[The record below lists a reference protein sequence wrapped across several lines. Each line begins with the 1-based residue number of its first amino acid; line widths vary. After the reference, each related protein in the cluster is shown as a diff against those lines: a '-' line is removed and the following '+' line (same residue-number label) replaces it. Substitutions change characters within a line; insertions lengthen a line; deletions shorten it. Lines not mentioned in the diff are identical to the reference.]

1 MERRLTAILFLV
13 WALLFVGAAVLGA
26 VDVSASTQLAS
37 GLMIL
42 AAMVALKTLRVRG
55 YGRLLFLILG
65 AFIVLR
71 YIMWRSLHTLPSPDH
86 IPSFVAALLLFAAEL
101 YAVGMFFL
109 SVFVTSDPI
118 RRGAPKP
125 IVKPEL
131 VPTVD
136 IFIPTYN
143 EDADMLAVTVAA
155 ATQIR
160 YPAGKMTVY
169 LLDDGGTDQRVH
181 HSDPT
186 IAGQALQ
193 RRVSLQRLCGQLG
206 ARYLTREKN
215 IAAKA
220 GNLSSALAR
229 TSGDLVA
236 VFDADHVP
244 SADFLERTVGYFAE
258 DPKLFLVQTP
268 HYFINTDP
276 IERNLGLSHR
286 IPPENEMFYG
296 LIQRG
301 LDKWNGAFFCG
312 SAALLRRR
320 ALDEAGGFSG
330 DSITEDAETAI
341 DLHSR
346 GWRSLY
352 VDHAMIAGLQPETF
366 ASFIGQRSRW
376 AQGMTQIFLLK
387 NPLFKRGLSLVQR
400 LCYLSSS
407 AFWFFPFGRLIFMIA
422 PLFYLFFGLEIYR
435 ATAEEFISYTLV
447 YMAGVFLVS
456 NFQFRTT
463 RWMLISELY
472 ETAQAPFLI
481 RPILSVVLRP
491 RSPTFRVT
499 AKNEL
504 LQEEYLS
511 PMAWPIIGLILL
523 LLAGLGAA
531 VWRFSAFP
539 GDRTV
544 VSVVGTWALFNLMI
558 MFAALGAVCE
568 RRQRRSRPRV
578 EINRTGQIEVDGHIR
593 RARIEDVSMG
603 GSKVRLDYTPE
614 TSSIQAGDIVTLRV
628 TADPDGPPMAPVQ
641 SRVRSRVIEGN
652 AVVLGL
658 AFVTDQDVSAVA
670 TVSRLMFSDS
680 ALWEKRRQDQRH
692 GPGTVV
698 GVLWFFGLAIRTLV
712 RSIPFLIRMGRRKEP
727 AREVSGHELIFGERA
742 LPAFAES
749 EQPPLKQVS

>member
-1 MERRLTAILFLV
+1 LTAVLILV
-13 WALLFVGAAVLGA
+13 WAVLFAGAALLGA
-26 VDVSASTQLAS
+26 IDISASTQLAS
-37 GLMIL
+37 GLVVLAVMI
-42 AAMVALKTLRVRG
+42 ALKILKVQG
-55 YGRLLFLILG
+55 YGRLLFLALG

-71 YIMWRSLHTLPSPDH
+71 YIMWRSLYTLPPPDH
-86 IPSFVAALLLFAAEL
+86 VPSFIAALLLFAAEL

-109 SVFVTSDPI
+109 SVFVTAAPV
-118 RRGAPKP
+118 RRSPPKP
-125 IVKPEL
+125 ITKPDR

-160 YPAGKMTVY
+160 YPAGRMTVW
-169 LLDDGGTDQRVH
+169 LLDDGGTDQRIN

-186 IAGQALQ
+186 VADQAQRRRATLQAL
-193 RRVSLQRLCGQLG
+193 CAKLG
-206 ARYLTREKN
+206 AHYMTRERN
-215 IAAKA
+215 ISAKA
-220 GNLSSALAR
+220 GNLSAALAR

-244 SADFLERTVGYFAE
+244 TADFLERTVGYFDE
-258 DPKLFLVQTP
+258 DERLFLVQTP

-276 IERNLGLSHR
+276 IERNLGLSHQ

-320 ALDEAGGFSG
+320 ALEEAGGFSG
-330 DSITEDAETAI
+330 ESITEDAETAI
-341 DLHSR
+341 DLHAR

-422 PLFYLFFGLEIYR
+422 PLFYLVFGLEIYR
-435 ATAEEFISYTLV
+435 ATAEEFVSYTLL
-447 YMAGVFLVS
+447 YMAGVLLVS

-463 RWMLISELY
+463 RWTLISELY

-481 RPILSVVLRP
+481 RPILSVFFRP

-511 PMAWPIIGLILL
+511 PMAWPIIALILL
-523 LLAGLGAA
+523 LVVGLGAA
-531 VWRFSAFP
+531 VLRWFLFP

-544 VSVVGTWALFNLMI
+544 VSVVGAWALFNLLI

-568 RRQRRSRPRV
+568 RRQRRARPRV
-578 EINRTGQIEVDGHIR
+578 DIERAGQVEFGGHVR
-593 RARIEDVSMG
+593 RARIEDVSMAG
-603 GSKVRLDYTPE
+603 AKVRLDYTPDSAAIDVGALVE
-614 TSSIQAGDIVTLRV
+614 LRV
-628 TADPDGPPMAPVQ
+628 IDDPGGLPLAPVK
-641 SRVRSRVIEGN
+641 SRVQNRIVQGN
-652 AVVLGL
+652 AVILGL
-658 AFVTDQDVSAVA
+658 SFVSNQDITAVA

-680 ALWEKRRQDQRH
+680 TLWEKRRQAQRH
-692 GPGTVV
+692 GPGTVL
-698 GVLWFFGLAIRTLV
+698 GMLWFLRLSLTTLARSIVFLV
-712 RSIPFLIRMGRRKEP
+712 RVGRH
-727 AREVSGHELIFGERA
+727 RESTRQATGHALTFGERA
-742 LPAFAES
+742 LPVFPEMGEPA
-749 EQPPLKQVS
+749 LRRVS